1 MTKVFQSDKA
11 IKILT
16 LLFLAVLVFSIFM
29 MFASDAFAAGGPDV
43 GKNIGTW
50 LKDQALWLAI
60 GIIAAV
66 AITFLAKRAWVA
78 LAIFI
83 VVSAIVLAIIA
94 SPDKLQALGEG
105 FLGLFV

>member
-50 LKDQALWLAI
+50 LKEQALWLAI
-60 GIIAAV
+60 GVIAAV
-66 AITFLAKRAWVA
+66 AITLLVKRAGAA
-78 LAIFI
+78 LVVFI
-83 VVSAIVLAIIA
+83 IVSAIVLAIIA
-94 SPDKLQALGEG
+94 SPDKLQALGDG

>member
-1 MTKVFQSDKA
+1 
-11 IKILT
+11 
-16 LLFLAVLVFSIFM
+16 M

-50 LKDQALWLAI
+50 LKEQARWLAI

-66 AITFLAKRAWVA
+66 AIPLLVKRAWMA
-78 LAIFI
+78 LAVFI
-83 VVSAIVLAIIA
+83 VIAAIVLAVIA

>member
-1 MTKVFQSDKA
+1 MTKVFQSDKT

-16 LLFLAVLVFSIFM
+16 VLFLAVLVFSIFM

-50 LKDQALWLAI
+50 LKEQALWMAI
-60 GIIAAV
+60 GVVAVV
-66 AITFLAKRAWVA
+66 AIIFLVKRAWVQ
-78 LAIFI
+78 LAVFI
-83 VVSAIVLAIIA
+83 VIAAIVLAVIA

>member
-1 MTKVFQSDKA
+1 MTKVFQSDKT

-16 LLFLAVLVFSIFM
+16 VLFLAVLVCSIFM

-50 LKDQALWLAI
+50 LKEQARWLAI

-66 AITFLAKRAWVA
+66 AIPLLVKRAWMA
-78 LAIFI
+78 LAVFI
-83 VVSAIVLAIIA
+83 VIAAIVLAVIA

-105 FLGLFV
+105 FIGLFV

>member
-1 MTKVFQSDKA
+1 MTKVFQSDKT

-16 LLFLAVLVFSIFM
+16 VLFLAVLVCSIFM

-50 LKDQALWLAI
+50 LKEQARWLAI

-66 AITFLAKRAWVA
+66 AIPLLVKRAWMA
-78 LAIFI
+78 LAVFI
-83 VVSAIVLAIIA
+83 VIAAIVLAVIA

-105 FLGLFV
+105 FLGHFV

>member
-1 MTKVFQSDKA
+1 MTKVFQSDKT

-16 LLFLAVLVFSIFM
+16 VLFLAVLVCSIFM

-50 LKDQALWLAI
+50 LKEQARWLAI

-66 AITFLAKRAWVA
+66 AIPLFVKRAWMA
-78 LAIFI
+78 LAVFI
-83 VVSAIVLAIIA
+83 VIAAIVLAVIA

>member
-1 MTKVFQSDKA
+1 MTKVFQSDKT

-16 LLFLAVLVFSIFM
+16 VLFLVVLVCSIFM

-50 LKDQALWLAI
+50 LKEQARWLAI

-66 AITFLAKRAWVA
+66 AIPLLVKRAWMA
-78 LAIFI
+78 LAVFI
-83 VVSAIVLAIIA
+83 VIAAIVLAVIA

>member
-50 LKDQALWLAI
+50 LKEQALWLAI
-60 GIIAAV
+60 GVIAAV
-66 AITFLAKRAWVA
+66 AIPLLVKRAWADLVV
-78 LAIFI
+78 FI
-83 VVSAIVLAIIA
+83 IVSAIVLAIIA

>member
-50 LKDQALWLAI
+50 LKEQALWLAI
-60 GIIAAV
+60 GVIAV
-66 AITFLAKRAWVA
+66 SYTHLDVYKRQ
-78 LAIFI
+78 LLHNHKRQQKMQ
-83 VVSAIVLAIIA
+83 SE
-94 SPDKLQALGEG
+94 S
-105 FLGLFV
+105 

>member
-1 MTKVFQSDKA
+1 MTKVFQSDKT

-16 LLFLAVLVFSIFM
+16 VLFLAVLVCSIFM

-50 LKDQALWLAI
+50 LKEQARWLAI

-66 AITFLAKRAWVA
+66 AIPLLVKRAWMA
-78 LAIFI
+78 LAAFI
-83 VVSAIVLAIIA
+83 VIAAIVLAVIA

>member
-43 GKNIGTW
+43 GKNIVTC
-50 LKDQALWLAI
+50 LKEQALWLAI
-60 GIIAAV
+60 GVIAAV
-66 AITFLAKRAWVA
+66 AIPLLVKRAWAA
-78 LAIFI
+78 LVVFI
-83 VVSAIVLAIIA
+83 IVSAIVLAIIA
-94 SPDKLQALGEG
+94 SPDKLQALGDG

>member
-1 MTKVFQSDKA
+1 MTKVFQSDKT

-16 LLFLAVLVFSIFM
+16 VLFLAVLVCSIFM

-50 LKDQALWLAI
+50 LKEQARWLAI

-66 AITFLAKRAWVA
+66 AIPLLVKRAWMA
-78 LAIFI
+78 LAAFI
-83 VVSAIVLAIIA
+83 VIAAIVLAVIT

>member
-1 MTKVFQSDKA
+1 MTKVFQSDKT

-16 LLFLAVLVFSIFM
+16 VLFLAVLVCSIFM

-50 LKDQALWLAI
+50 LKEQARWLAI

-66 AITFLAKRAWVA
+66 AIPLLVKRAPNMEN
-78 LAIFI
+78 LTEYTETI
-83 VVSAIVLAIIA
+83 
-94 SPDKLQALGEG
+94 
-105 FLGLFV
+105 